1 MLSAPNSI
9 VAGPRL
15 TGPTAPHQERSTL
28 QMKAP
33 SPAQTQHGF
42 SLMEALVAIVVMT
55 LGILGILG
63 VQMRTLT
70 DTQAGVRRGQA
81 IRLIEDL
88 GERLENNPDA
98 LGNLG
103 SYKVALTAP
112 LPTDTSACCTS
123 AACSPS
129 NLAACDIRQWQLRV
143 NQALPG
149 AKIAVFAPKGGPRQL
164 GVMIGWNENRYN
176 QNGQSFSASDLSAL
190 AAPLAVSGTDDADT
204 AISCPSGFT
213 CHLQY
218 IQPTQRCTPEGGAL
232 YCPN

>member
-1 MLSAPNSI
+1 M
-9 VAGPRL
+9 
-15 TGPTAPHQERSTL
+15 L
-28 QMKAP
+28 QMKVAP
-33 SPAQTQHGF
+33 PTRTQSGF
-42 SLMEALVAIVVMT
+42 SLLEALVAIVVMT

-98 LGNLG
+98 LNNLS
-103 SYKVALTAP
+103 SYKVALTDT
-112 LPTDTSACCTS
+112 LPSASDCCTS

-129 NLAACDIRQWQLRV
+129 DLAACDIKQWRLRV
-143 NQALPG
+143 NQALPD
-149 AKIAVFAPKGGPRQL
+149 AKTAVFIPKDGPRQL
-164 GVMIGWNENRYN
+164 GIMIGWNENRYN
-176 QNGQSFSASDLSAL
+176 QNGQSFSTADLSAL
-190 AAPLAVSGTDDADT
+190 NTPLAVSGTDADSA
-204 AISCPSGFT
+204 AISCPTGLI

-218 IQPTQRCTPEGGAL
+218 VQPTQRCTPEGSAL